1 MVLDFAPG
9 DSRARALARFLGYV
23 MASVADHEFFRRLS
37 VNKRTFVAVVLLGLI
52 AASPLLA
59 HHSLA
64 GVYDLKKVER
74 ATGVVKKFA
83 FTNPHG
89 ALHIE
94 LKNAQGEAKVWQLHT
109 GSANVLTNAGV
120 SATGPDR
127 VKAGDEITVTFNPA
141 LNGAT
146 IGFLRSIVLQGKK
159 EVEFAPN

>member
-1 MVLDFAPG
+1 
-9 DSRARALARFLGYV
+9 
-23 MASVADHEFFRRLS
+23 MASVADGDFSGGHEMT
-37 VNKRTFVAVVLLGLI
+37 KRFWAGVVLLGLI

-74 ATGVVKKFA
+74 ATGLVQKFA

-89 ALHIE
+89 ALHIA
-94 LKNAQGEAKVWQLHT
+94 LKNAQGEVKVWQLTT

-120 SATGPDR
+120 TATGPNR

-141 LNGAT
+141 ISGAT
-146 IGFLRSIVLQGKK
+146 IGFLRSIVLPDKK
-159 EVEFAPN
+159 EVEFVPN

>member
-1 MVLDFAPG
+1 MTK
-9 DSRARALARFLGYV
+9 RFLAGV
-23 MASVADHEFFRRLS
+23 VVFG
-37 VNKRTFVAVVLLGLI
+37 VLLAVGSLQ
-52 AASPLLA
+52 A

-74 ATGVVKKFA
+74 ATGVVQKFA

-89 ALHIE
+89 ALHIAI
-94 LKNAQGEAKVWQLHT
+94 KNPQGEAKVWQLHT

-120 SATGPDR
+120 SATGPNR
-127 VKAGDEITVTFNPA
+127 VKNGDEITVTFNPA

-146 IGFLRSIVLQGKK
+146 IGFLRSIVLQGQK